1 MVVKKQITARISGYF
16 FAYFLEID
24 MALRTSLVAQPHLYM
39 GDTTGR
45 PLDAGKVYFGQP
57 NKDPEL
63 YPINVFY
70 DEALT
75 IAAPQPIRTM
85 GGFMNAN
92 GQMVEIYAA
101 ETTYSVK
108 VLDGYGRQV
117 FYQES
122 MSSDNAQ
129 LAAQKLDTGITA
141 TAINE
146 NAIDRALSS
155 KVRDTVSVK
164 DFGAIGVYPSDDTT
178 AIEFADS
185 YCHENGKTLIFPDGQ
200 YGISRSITKKASWK
214 GTTSPRLMPF
224 PQKDDDKIYLA
235 PNKKKDMVGSSLF
248 ILPNFIANTI
258 TTQRSD
264 MFSTLTYAVK
274 THERYPSPISD
285 LAIIMDMNVF
295 DASGNLT
302 TPTNDERVE
311 VDVGYLMDDSSANT
325 NHNLTVWGYFD
336 KAGLAIWSRG
346 VGDNPDYN
354 KFFGG
359 STMGY
364 HGLAILANDTAAGN
378 GPGLSGSQFYGFQLF
393 ANDHHSR
400 APQSLQSYQT
410 NAYGHLIFIDGET
423 AAVNADANGHE
434 FIGGGWR
441 TYSNRPVKLNNCSNI
456 HLVNVPFEFSQITE
470 QPDTTGCKFLAT
482 SETRNVH
489 IMNSRNF
496 DYAMVDHAEFGDVV
510 EKMMVTGDFYGDFT
524 VGNKGAYVRMMPTG
538 GGLDPRIQFTRD
550 LASSESGWTFR
561 MDVDNADKLQLKN
574 GSSSVWEVTGTSVH
588 HTGRVSGR
596 MNMRSVTAT
605 LTANAITIPD
615 YASYVVI
622 ANGGATGTLSTIT
635 GAFEVGDV
643 IYLTAQTNGT
653 IITLKHTGGN
663 IRLSGKADVLLQG
676 SQDKIQLIYD
686 GTNFIGGSLW
696 DAG

>member
-1 MVVKKQITARISGYF
+1 
-16 FAYFLEID
+16 
-24 MALRTSLVAQPHLYM
+24 MALRTSLAVQPHLYI
-39 GDTTGR
+39 GDVTGK
-45 PLDAGKVYFGQP
+45 PLDYGMVFFGQP
-57 NKDPEL
+57 NKDPEF
-63 YPINVFY
+63 YPIDIYY

-75 IAAPQPIRTM
+75 ISASQPVRTK
-85 GGFMNAN
+85 GGFLNTN

-117 FYQES
+117 FYQPV
-122 MSSDNAQ
+122 MSKDSTD
-129 LAAQKLDTGITA
+129 GSIT
-141 TAINE
+141 ILPPYE
-146 NAIDRALSS
+146 NAVARTQAS
-155 KVRDTVSVK
+155 KNKDTVSVK

-185 YCHENGKTLIFPDGQ
+185 YCHENGKMLYFPDGQ
-200 YGISRSITKKASWK
+200 YGITRSITKKARWAGSS
-214 GTTSPRLMPF
+214 SPKLMPF
-224 PQKDDDKIYLA
+224 PQLDDDKIFLA
-235 PNKKKDMVGSSLF
+235 PGKKTQMPGAAIF
-248 ILPNFIANTI
+248 ILPGFVASTV
-258 TTQRSD
+258 TTVRSD
-264 MFSTLTYAVK
+264 MFKTMSYAIK
-274 THERYPSPISD
+274 TAERYPSSARDI
-285 LAIIMDMNVF
+285 AIVMDMDVF
-295 DASGNLT
+295 NASGSLT
-302 TPTNDERVE
+302 LPGADNRST
-311 VDVGYLMDDSSANT
+311 VDVGFLLDDSSASNFYD
-325 NHNLTVWGYFD
+325 LTVWGYFD

-456 HLVNVPFEFSQITE
+456 HLVNVPFEFSQITG

-496 DYAMVDHAEFGDVV
+496 DYAMVGHAEFGDVV

-686 GTNFIGGSLW
+686 GTSFIGGSLW